1 MTWFSIISTVCLCT
15 QTRMFS
21 GFFRHTM
28 LIPLLDKNTL
38 VI

>member
-15 QTRMFS
+15 QTRMLS
-21 GFFRHTM
+21 GFSRHVM

>member
-21 GFFRHTM
+21 GFFRHKV

>member
-15 QTRMFS
+15 QTRMLS
-21 GFFRHTM
+21 GFFRRMM